1 MDNDFIKGMEI
12 LINCKKIVEDLVEE
26 NKFLLSQMDEKG
38 AEFTYSS
45 HETIQRK
52 INLYQGVLDGRN
64 LVLKT
69 KG

>member
-26 NKFLLSQMDEKG
+26 NKFLLSQMDKKR
-38 AEFTYSS
+38 AEFIYSS
-45 HETIQRK
+45 YETIQRK
-52 INLYQGVLDGRN
+52 INTYQGVLDGKN
-64 LVLKT
+64 LALKV

>member
-26 NKFLLSQMDEKG
+26 NKFLLSQVEKKG
-38 AEFTYSS
+38 AEFTYTS

>member
-26 NKFLLSQMDEKG
+26 NKFLLSKMAEKG

-45 HETIQRK
+45 YETIQRK
-52 INLYQGVLDGRN
+52 INLYQGILDGRN

>member
-1 MDNDFIKGMEI
+1 MDSDFIKGMEI

-26 NKFLLSQMDEKG
+26 NKFLLNQMDKKG

-45 HETIQRK
+45 YETIQRK
-52 INLYQGVLDGRN
+52 INTYQGVLDGKN
-64 LVLKT
+64 LVLKV

>member
-26 NKFLLSQMDEKG
+26 NKFLLSQMAEKG

-52 INLYQGVLDGRN
+52 INLYQGVLDGKN

-69 KG
+69 RG